1 MIIKTGK
8 KKCAKK
14 ANERER
20 KIPNKAINSDIAFGS
35 SIKMCQACNQALQLE
50 FQTSVSSPHFLG
62 EKVG

>member
-14 ANERER
+14 ATERER

-50 FQTSVSSPHFLG
+50 FQGSLFL
-62 EKVG
+62 